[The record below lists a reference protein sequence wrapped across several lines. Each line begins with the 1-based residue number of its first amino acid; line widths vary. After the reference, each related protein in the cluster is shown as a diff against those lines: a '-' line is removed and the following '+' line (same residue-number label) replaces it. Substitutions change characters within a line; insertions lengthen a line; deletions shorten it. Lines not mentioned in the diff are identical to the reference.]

1 MHVAAILRRKG
12 NAVITA
18 SAEDTVRSVVELL
31 TRHGIGAVVVVGP
44 NKSIEGILS
53 ERDVVRCLSEGGMG
67 VLDERVSRL
76 MTSGVVTC
84 APGDSVAG
92 IMRLMTERRIRHVPV
107 LDGGVLAGL
116 VSIGDVV
123 KERLEETEH
132 EVEALRS
139 YVAGT

>member
-1 MHVAAILRRKG
+1 MHVAAILKRKG

-44 NKSIEGILS
+44 AKSIEGILS
-53 ERDVVRCLSEGGMG
+53 ERDVVRCLGEGGPG

-76 MTSGVVTC
+76 MTSEVVTC
-84 APGDSVAG
+84 APGDSVAD

-107 LDGGVLAGL
+107 LDGGEMAGL